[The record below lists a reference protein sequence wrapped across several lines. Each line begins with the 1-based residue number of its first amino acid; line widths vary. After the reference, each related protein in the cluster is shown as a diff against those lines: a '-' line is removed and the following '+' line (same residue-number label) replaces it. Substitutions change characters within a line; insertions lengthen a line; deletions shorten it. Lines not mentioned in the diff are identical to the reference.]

1 MNFFVPIPPPHPAL
15 KCAMGL
21 NYHKILKG
29 GLWLPTSFG
38 SEGAANVT
46 EISEKLSKVLADL
59 KVRKMFKA

>member
-1 MNFFVPIPPPHPAL
+1 MA
-15 KCAMGL
+15 
-21 NYHKILKG
+21 
-29 GLWLPTSFG
+29 PTISG